1 MINVTV
7 CHKYEYLKKIKKI
20 LKTGDGHIL
29 APTLQWVC
37 QPDIDLVLM
46 LSFVKYKCP
55 KEKMVHGTYLRNS
68 SMLMLG
74 KVVYHLVISL
84 SYYTH
89 LKSKIYST
97 RYNHYF
103 SFVKEITLNL
113 NDLHLPLQKDD
124 MYIGSGEK
132 KF

>member
-1 MINVTV
+1 
-7 CHKYEYLKKIKKI
+7 
-20 LKTGDGHIL
+20 
-29 APTLQWVC
+29 
-37 QPDIDLVLM
+37 M

-55 KEKMVHGTYLRNS
+55 KDKMVQGTNLRNS

-74 KVVYHLVISL
+74 KVVYHLVISI

-113 NDLHLPLQKDD
+113 NDLHLLLQKDD
-124 MYIGSGEK
+124 VYIGSGEK
-132 KF
+132 SFINC